1 MVQCQQV
8 QRLMEGACVK
18 RAVGAER
25 CKNYIAPS
33 RLSPQPC
40 NHGDGSQNKEAQQA
54 FRVQNL
60 ATAKNVSDGK
70 NCAAVLRE
78 NCRRDA
84 RNHRQYDL

>member
-8 QRLMEGACVK
+8 HRLMEGVCVK
-18 RAVGAER
+18 QAEGAGR
-25 CKNYIAPS
+25 CKNNDAPW
-33 RLSPQPC
+33 LSPQPC
-40 NHGDGSQNKEAQQA
+40 NHGSGSQNKDAQPA

-60 ATAKNVSDGK
+60 ATAKNVLDGK

-84 RNHRQYDL
+84 RSHRQYDL